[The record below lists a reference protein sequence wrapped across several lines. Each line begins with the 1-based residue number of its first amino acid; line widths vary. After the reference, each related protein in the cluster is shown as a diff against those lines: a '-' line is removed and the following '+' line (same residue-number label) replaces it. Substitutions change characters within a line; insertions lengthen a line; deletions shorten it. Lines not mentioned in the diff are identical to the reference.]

1 MPLPSGNASN
11 NEGNIKSVLHFMC
24 TFYTVIFN
32 SQSSISINICRCKLH
47 RIRGFLQPIFMASP
61 LRLRFGFGIGIRS
74 LRPFIL
80 NLDLIHH
87 CIEEPLL
94 LLFQNSYIFRGG
106 NADYH
111 LESSSGL
118 HGTPLGL
125 LDRDEG
131 LTKYGWKSSVFRVRS
146 NIGWV
151 ACMPNL

>member
-1 MPLPSGNASN
+1 M
-11 NEGNIKSVLHFMC
+11 
-24 TFYTVIFN
+24 
-32 SQSSISINICRCKLH
+32 
-47 RIRGFLQPIFMASP
+47 QPIFMASP

-74 LRPFIL
+74 LRPLIL
-80 NLDLIHH
+80 NLDLIRH

-111 LESSSGL
+111 SESFSGL

-125 LDRDEG
+125 LGRDEG